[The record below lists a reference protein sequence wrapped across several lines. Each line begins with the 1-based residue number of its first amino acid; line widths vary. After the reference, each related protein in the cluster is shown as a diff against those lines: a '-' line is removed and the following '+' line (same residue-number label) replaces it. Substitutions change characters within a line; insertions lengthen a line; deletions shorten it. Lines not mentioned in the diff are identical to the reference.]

1 MFNPHYSGLSAERL
15 TALINATNNTDL
27 VEGVDFNYGAI
38 KEVKVTGAN
47 TQMQILFLGDLSGY
61 KDRVFYNRIDLKH
74 LAKSRPQLG
83 QEVYVAKLPT
93 TSHDLIE
100 QLNLLYGTDL
110 RDNDIEF
117 KRYSKIEPVFEIVA
131 SAQSL
136 AWIGSIY
143 MTVRYNVLELSD
155 WLGVTELSGLVPPSK
170 LAFRAKHMRREV
182 LPTKA

>member
-1 MFNPHYSGLSAERL
+1 MNNPHYSGLSADRL
-15 TALINATNNTDL
+15 TALINATNKTNL
-27 VEGVDFNYGAI
+27 VEGVDFNYGNI
-38 KEVKVTGAN
+38 KEVKVVGAN
-47 TQMQILFLGDLSGY
+47 TQMQILFLGALAGY

-74 LAKSRPQLG
+74 LAKIGPETGNEL
-83 QEVYVAKLPT
+83 YVASLPT
-93 TSHDLIE
+93 TSHNLVE

-110 RDNDIEF
+110 RDGDIEF